1 MDIQA
6 SRVREL
12 RAQRGWTQQHLA
24 DACAVSLRTVQR
36 IEKDGNAAQETVAA
50 LCAVFNVEREQL
62 LLVPRKQIE
71 LLQPAQFG
79 RQWLAYVIVL
89 MVGIAIGSGMM
100 VLLTR

>member
-12 RAQRGWTQQHLA
+12 RIQRGWTQQHLA

-36 IEKDGNAAQETVAA
+36 IEKDGNAAQETVSA

-79 RQWLAYVIVL
+79 RQWIAYVVVL
-89 MVGIAIGSGMM
+89 LIGIAIGSGMM

>member
-12 RAQRGWTQQHLA
+12 RAQRGWTQLHLA
-24 DACAVSLRTVQR
+24 DACDVSLRTVQR

-89 MVGIAIGSGMM
+89 MIGIAIGSGMM

>member
-79 RQWLAYVIVL
+79 RQWLAYVVVL
-89 MVGIAIGSGMM
+89 MIGIAIGSGMM

>member
-12 RAQRGWTQQHLA
+12 RSQRGWTQQHLA
-24 DACAVSLRTVQR
+24 DACAVSLRTIQR

-50 LCAVFNVEREQL
+50 LCAVFSVAREEL
-62 LLVPRKQIE
+62 LIVPRKNLEQ
-71 LLQPAQFG
+71 LQRAQFG
-79 RQWLAYVIVL
+79 RQWLAYALVL
-89 MVGIAIGSGMM
+89 MIGIAIGSAMM

>member
-62 LLVPRKQIE
+62 LLVPRKQ
-71 LLQPAQFG
+71 LDRLQPAQFG
-79 RQWLAYVIVL
+79 RQWIAYLVVL
-89 MVGIAIGSGMM
+89 IIGIAIGSGMM
-100 VLLTR
+100 VLLTN

>member
-89 MVGIAIGSGMM
+89 MIGIAIGSGMM